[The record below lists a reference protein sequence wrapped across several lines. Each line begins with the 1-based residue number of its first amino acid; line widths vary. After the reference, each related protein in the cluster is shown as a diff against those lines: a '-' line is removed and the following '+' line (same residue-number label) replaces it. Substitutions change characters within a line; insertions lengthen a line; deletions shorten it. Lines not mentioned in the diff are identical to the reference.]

1 MENDIVYFNPV
12 DKDLFDSIDLMIEN
26 EDHKG
31 MSDMIYAQFEALKKV
46 NKDDFFSSV
55 VPVSILA
62 SIVCNL
68 DEDLILD
75 EDNFATEDCNAIYF
89 SEVVEEMALSGK
101 LEEAMEYVEMELI
114 NRERYELLNEMKKYE
129 GNR

>member
-1 MENDIVYFNPV
+1 MENDIVYFDPV
-12 DKDLFDSIDLMIEN
+12 NKDLFDSIYLMIEN
-26 EDHKG
+26 GDNKG

-101 LEEAMEYVEMELI
+101 IEEAMEYVEIELI

>member
-1 MENDIVYFNPV
+1 MENDIVYFDPV
-12 DKDLFDSIDLMIEN
+12 NKDLFDSIDLMIEN
-26 EDHKG
+26 EDNKG

-46 NKDDFFSSV
+46 NKDDFFSST

-75 EDNFATEDCNAIYF
+75 EDNFAIEDCNAIYF
-89 SEVVEEMALSGK
+89 SEVVEEMVLSGK
-101 LEEAMEYVEMELI
+101 LEEAMEYIEMELI
-114 NRERYELLNEMKKYE
+114 NRERYELLNEMKKY
-129 GNR
+129 GSKR

>member
-31 MSDMIYAQFEALKKV
+31 MSDMIYAQFKDLKTIDK
-46 NKDDFFSSV
+46 NDFFSTI

-68 DEDLILD
+68 DDDLILD
-75 EDNFATEDCNAIYF
+75 EDNFAVEDCNAIYF
-89 SEVVEEMALSGK
+89 SEVIEEMALSGK
-101 LEEAMEYVEMELI
+101 IEEAMEYVEIELI